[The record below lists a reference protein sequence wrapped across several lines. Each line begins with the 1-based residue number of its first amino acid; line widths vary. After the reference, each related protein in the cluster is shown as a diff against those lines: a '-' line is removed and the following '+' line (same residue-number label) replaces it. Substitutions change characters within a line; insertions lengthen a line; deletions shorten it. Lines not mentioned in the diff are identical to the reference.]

1 VRRLFKF
8 FITGPGALLTV
19 ILIGLG
25 ICWLIKNGQDRQA
38 QEARKHQVERPLGRV
53 KPSDEVDPAAAQ
65 KEKILA
71 DRRLIPGGKTEPL
84 APQVQST
91 PPPVAQLQ
99 ARALPQLV
107 SFYAQVTGTPI
118 PTPTPP
124 PERLKRA
131 EIFLPRG
138 VFIPCAL
145 VNTVESS
152 HINTPVVGEVIRDI
166 YQNGHLIIPAG
177 AIATCWAQPGAV
189 RDRIE
194 VAGKWSLTY
203 PDGKEFELQGVA
215 CDREA
220 DPANQQF
227 GIEDGSAG
235 LQGELVESDHYAN
248 AKAFIALLI
257 TAATQTGTAVATSAL
272 QAAHT
277 TGVTGLPDTTPILA
291 KYLDQLLEGKG
302 GDARFVRVRASKEF
316 YIFSASVIEPTKR
329 SVGARR
335 QQEERSN
342 QELLNQSSGVGGTD
356 DDKAL
361 AEALRMERKIQEA
374 AQPQDKNEDEVPRFK
389 Y

>member
-1 VRRLFKF
+1 MRRLLRF

-38 QEARKHQVERPLGRV
+38 AEAKKHQIERPLGSV
-53 KPSDEVDPAAAQ
+53 NPSDQVDQATAQ

-71 DRRLIPGGKTEPL
+71 DRRLIPGNRTEPL
-84 APQVQST
+84 AQPQVAPSQS
-91 PPPVAQLQ
+91 PQPQ
-99 ARALPQLV
+99 AHALPQLV
-107 SFYAQVTGTPI
+107 SFYAQVQATPVPS
-118 PTPTPP
+118 PTAET
-124 PERLKRA
+124 ERPNTV

-138 VFIPCAL
+138 TFIPCAL

-152 HINTPVVGEVIRDI
+152 HINTPVVGEVIRDV

-203 PDGKEFELQGVA
+203 PDGKEFELEGVV

-235 LQGELVESDHYAN
+235 LQGELVESDHWAN

-257 TAATQTGTAVATSAL
+257 TAATQTGTAVATSTL

-277 TGVTGLPDTTPILA
+277 TGVTSLPDTTPILA
-291 KYLDQLLEGKG
+291 KYLDQLLNGET
-302 GDARFVRVRASKEF
+302 GDGRFVRVRASKEF
-316 YIFSASVIEPTKR
+316 YIFSASVVEPTKR

-335 QQEERSN
+335 QQEERSD
-342 QELLNQSSGVGGTD
+342 QSSRVGGTD
-356 DDKAL
+356 NDKAL
-361 AEALRMERKIQEA
+361 GEALRMERQIQEA
-374 AQPQDKNEDEVPRFK
+374 AQPQNKDENQPPRFK

>member
-1 VRRLFKF
+1 MRRLLRF
-8 FITGPGALLTV
+8 FLVGPGAILTV
-19 ILIGLG
+19 IFIGLG
-25 ICWLIKNGQDRQA
+25 VCWLIKAGQDRQA
-38 QEARKHQVERPLGRV
+38 EEARKRQVQRELGNIN
-53 KPSDEVDPAAAQ
+53 PSDDVDKSQAAKEVT
-65 KEKILA
+65 LSN
-71 DRRLIPGGKTEPL
+71 RRLNPVPGSQPTPTP
-84 APQVQST
+84 APIIGVQL
-91 PPPVAQLQ
+91 PVRAQ
-99 ARALPQLV
+99 ALPSLV
-107 SFYAQVTGTPI
+107 SFYTQVV
-118 PTPTPP
+118 PTPTPSP
-124 PERLKRA
+124 TPAPERPKTP

-152 HINTPVVGEVIRDI
+152 HINTPVVGEVMRDV

-203 PDGKEFELQGVA
+203 PDGKEFELEGVA

-235 LQGELVESDHYAN
+235 LQGELIESDHWAN
-248 AKAFIALLI
+248 AKAFIALLL
-257 TAATQTGTAVATSAL
+257 TAATQTGTAVATSTL

-277 TGVTGLPDTTPILA
+277 TGVTALPDTTPIMA
-291 KYLDQLLEGKG
+291 KYLDQLLNGET
-302 GDARFVRVRASKEF
+302 GDGRFVRVRASKEF
-316 YIFSASVIEPTKR
+316 YIFSASVVEPTKR

-335 QQEERSN
+335 QQEEKSD
-342 QELLNQSSGVGGTD
+342 QEFLNQSSRVGGTD
-356 DDKAL
+356 TDKAL
-361 AEALRMERKIQEA
+361 EEALRVERRIQDA
-374 AQPQDKNEDEVPRFK
+374 AQPQDQNANQAPRFH